1 MLNCPSA
8 YVNSYEQAKSFD
20 SELAE
25 NYIRHT
31 TIGDPELDP
40 VMDELST
47 LPTNEL
53 HRYIRAGI
61 EQDDEETY
69 RRAPQILK
77 DFFENFEVPEWVD
90 YEAFIPGQRAFHR
103 YMRNVLVGYAV
114 GSAVEGFSTL
124 VAQSFCITGRVP
136 NLGPGAV
143 RRLKQNNRHMIETY
157 FPEGLKRDRD
167 GWKITMRIRFVHARI
182 RKLLADSEN
191 WEPDKWGT
199 PLSAAHFGGISLF
212 TFSVRKFEHAI
223 ALGSKIT
230 NEEMDSIAAIWRYAG
245 HILGIPKEIL
255 YTDKESARRLF
266 KVARMCEPSPSE
278 SSISMANSVFKALPE
293 VAGLKSEKEKKKL
306 VVYAYRI
313 SRSLIGKQLANELQ
327 FPKYSTIGA
336 LQFYQFKEQIDHMF
350 GGKLTFKIDSFSQFF
365 DAAQYDKEGISY
377 RLPDHVFAKNQSAW

>member
-31 TIGDPELDP
+31 TVGDPELDP
-40 VMDELST
+40 VMNELST
-47 LPTNEL
+47 LPANEL

-69 RRAPQILK
+69 RQSPQVLK

-90 YEAFIPGQRAFHR
+90 YEAFIPGQRAFHK
-103 YMRNVLVGYAV
+103 YMRNVLVGYSV

-124 VAQSFCITGRVP
+124 VSQSFCITGRVP

-157 FPEGLKRDRD
+157 FPSGLLRDRD
-167 GWKITMRIRFVHARI
+167 GWKMAMRIRFVHARI
-182 RKLLADSEN
+182 RKLLADSDQ
-191 WEPDKWGT
+191 WEFDKWGT
-199 PLSAAHFGGISLF
+199 PLSAAHFGGISVF

-223 ALGSKIT
+223 SLGAKIT
-230 NEEMDSIAAIWRYAG
+230 NEEMESVAAIWRYVG
-245 HILGIPKEIL
+245 YILGVPKEISF
-255 YTDKESARRLF
+255 TDAESARRLF

-278 SSISMANSVFKALPE
+278 SSVSMANSVFKALPV
-293 VAGLKSEKEKKKL
+293 VAGLKNEAETKKL
-306 VVYAYRI
+306 VVFAYKI
-313 SRSLIGKQLANELQ
+313 SRALIGNQLANELQ
-327 FPKYSTIGA
+327 FPKYTTVGV
-336 LQFYQFKEQIDHMF
+336 LQFFRYKELIESMF
-350 GGKLTFKIDSFSQFF
+350 GGKLSFKIDSFSQFF
-365 DAAQYDKEGISY
+365 DAAQYDKDGISY
-377 RLPDHVFAKNQSAW
+377 RLPDHVFAKNSSAW